1 MTNAKLL
8 RWYIEKSGYK
18 RKFVAEKIGLT
29 YQGYLYKESGKNE
42 FNQSEIEGLYELLSI
57 PLKDKERIFFAK
69 KVDLQSTAT

>member
-1 MTNAKLL
+1 MTNARLL

-29 YQGYLYKESGKNE
+29 YQGYLYKENGKNE
-42 FNQSEIEGLYELLSI
+42 FNQSEIEGLCELLSI